1 MGCTLSYHTHTHTH
15 TKSYTYYLFLQ
26 FENTHKGVSFEACRN
41 LELSR
46 ISKDSAKKKKKNLG
60 FPRKEWFKGSNNV
73 FVILNPF
80 F

>member
-1 MGCTLSYHTHTHTH
+1 MYIELSYTHTH

-46 ISKDSAKKKKKNLG
+46 ISKDSEKKKKKKS
-60 FPRKEWFKGSNNV
+60 RISKERMV
-73 FVILNPF
+73 QRI
-80 F
+80 

>member
-1 MGCTLSYHTHTHTH
+1 MYIELSYTHTH

-46 ISKDSAKKKKKNLG
+46 ISKDSAKKKKS
-60 FPRKEWFKGSNNV
+60 RISKERMV
-73 FVILNPF
+73 QRI
-80 F
+80 

>member
-1 MGCTLSYHTHTHTH
+1 MYIELSYTHTH

-46 ISKDSAKKKKKNLG
+46 ISKDSAKKKKKS
-60 FPRKEWFKGSNNV
+60 RISKERMV
-73 FVILNPF
+73 QRI
-80 F
+80 

>member
-1 MGCTLSYHTHTHTH
+1 MYIELSYTHTHTH

-46 ISKDSAKKKKKNLG
+46 ISKDSAKKKKKS
-60 FPRKEWFKGSNNV
+60 RISKERTV
-73 FVILNPF
+73 QRI
-80 F
+80 